1 MTQTN
6 TKQIEKVYELWDKL
20 ADFDASRSD
29 EALTQFMASLSALT
43 GAWDVCWIGA
53 VRMDTSFPG
62 DPIKGWRP
70 HVVRHLYPAPHID
83 AAIQEQTK
91 KLERG
96 EVDENIIRNLDGA
109 GTFRA
114 NRLRDLVD
122 PEWFEKDYYRR
133 YYREVGT
140 ADAVWAASPINQ
152 DAESWF
158 GIFRGADQPPFSESE
173 RDEIAG
179 ILRGTKWFQKQLML
193 SHGLVIANTPLTPTE
208 RRVLHLLLTGLSE
221 KQIAVELERSY
232 HTAHEQIKSIYRKFG
247 VKTRT
252 ALMALWLGQSS

>member
-1 MTQTN
+1 MKIKQT
-6 TKQIEKVYELWDKL
+6 EKTYELWDKL

-43 GAWDVCWIGA
+43 DAWDVCWIGA

-70 HVVRHLYPAPHID
+70 HVVRHLHPAAHID

-91 KLERG
+91 KMEQG
-96 EVDENIIRNLDGA
+96 DVDETTIRNLDGA

-133 YYREVGT
+133 YYLDVGT

-158 GIFRGADQPPFSESE
+158 GIFRSADQPPFSESE

-193 SHGLVIANTPLTPTE
+193 SYGLMVAKIPLTPAE

-221 KQIAVELERSY
+221 KLIADQLKRSY
-232 HTAHEQIKSIYRKFG
+232 HTTHEQVTSIYRKFG
-247 VKTRT
+247 VRNRP
-252 ALMALWLGQSS
+252 ALMALWLGHNR